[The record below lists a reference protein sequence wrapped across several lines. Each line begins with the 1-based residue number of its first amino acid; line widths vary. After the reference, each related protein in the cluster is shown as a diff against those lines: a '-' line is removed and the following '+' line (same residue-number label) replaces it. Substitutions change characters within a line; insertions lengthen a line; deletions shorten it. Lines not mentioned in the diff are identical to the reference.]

1 MVQEHPENTEEIEPR
16 GRRGYRRAWVV
27 TSGMAVALLVITAIV
42 FTISAGTRR
51 ITVHAEALHL
61 TDETLRVATVARA
74 QIGFANHLAAVQREF
89 GSDVSEARDQS
100 AAQASAALHQ
110 LNGGVMELMHTDEHV
125 DLGLRE
131 IVADFTDLGAEI
143 LTMLTND
150 RSVEAD
156 ALVAGELQTSYETM
170 FGLLEI
176 ARDAEVAE
184 VQSSDAFMAQLG
196 DVARF
201 LIAFLIPLA
210 VIVVFR
216 EIVRRQQR
224 QAELEVRLSAE
235 REIGAARD
243 DFVANASHEF
253 RTPLTSIYGMSQL
266 IEEDHDA
273 PALTREYAAIISAEA
288 ADLTR
293 MVEDLLTTARLE
305 SGALTFLAE
314 DLDAEDEAHQ
324 VLRPFNRMTEVVSHD
339 IERAFLH
346 VDRVR
351 LRQVLRNL
359 ISNAIKYGG
368 STIQVIGRSDATEY
382 EWIVRDDGTGVPT
395 EIVDRLFQ
403 RFVHR
408 GTTVVESGGV
418 GLGLSIVRALAEGMN
433 GSATY
438 RRSGGWSE
446 FVVRVP
452 LLHGRGA
459 APAGSASHPSPIEL
473 TAVDSELETESIDV

>member
-1 MVQEHPENTEEIEPR
+1 M
-16 GRRGYRRAWVV
+16 GLL
-27 TSGMAVALLVITAIV
+27 AVTAIV

-51 ITVHAEALHL
+51 ITNHAQALHL
-61 TDETLRVATVARA
+61 ADESLRVATVARA
-74 QIGFANHLAAVQREF
+74 QIGFANLLATIQREV
-89 GSDVSEARDQS
+89 GANVTDALDQS
-100 AAQASAALHQ
+100 SAQASAALDQ
-110 LNGGVMELMHTDEHV
+110 LGDGANELMAHGS
-125 DLGLRE
+125 GLAPE
-131 IVADFTDLGAEI
+131 LDTAVVAFTTVGSDV
-143 LTMLTND
+143 LTMIAD
-150 RSVEAD
+150 GGSAEAD
-156 ALVAGELQTSYETM
+156 AIVAGDLQARYEHM
-170 FGLLEI
+170 FIVLEA
-176 ARDAEVAE
+176 ARDEEMAE
-184 VQSSDAFMAQLG
+184 VQSSDAVMAQLG

-201 LIAFLIPLA
+201 LVVFLIPLA

-224 QAELEVRLSAE
+224 QAELELRLRAE

-266 IEEDHDA
+266 IEEDTDA
-273 PALTREYAAIISAEA
+273 PALTREYASIISAEA
-288 ADLTR
+288 SDLTR

-305 SGALTFLAE
+305 SGALTFLTE
-314 DLDAEDEAHQ
+314 DLDAGDEAHH
-324 VLRPFNRMTEVVSHD
+324 VLRPFNRATEVVASD
-339 IERAFLH
+339 IERGVLH

-368 STIQVIGRSDATEY
+368 PTVQVMGRAAGPEY
-382 EWIVRDDGTGVPT
+382 EWIVRDDGDGVP
-395 EIVDRLFQ
+395 EQIVGRLFQ

-433 GSATY
+433 GSASY
-438 RRSGGWSE
+438 RRTGGWSE

-452 LLHGRGA
+452 MR
-459 APAGSASHPSPIEL
+459 PGSEYGSRQRSHLNEGGL
-473 TAVDSELETESIDV
+473 TAVGVDLNGEPQSD